1 MMQELL
7 YLEHDGKVLLVDSEG
22 DGPMLAEM
30 GRTDWPQREDRTWLL
45 RLPTQTEVES
55 MGIAWHERR
64 RNQFSLGDE
73 RFKVIHAIPDIVW
86 PEHWA
91 WKDTIPSDSAVHPA
105 ARESVYRSMHRLV
118 AKVILRNPQGQILMA
133 KVKRGFFTGH
143 WTLCG
148 GFLDYAE
155 HPRDGVAREAE
166 EELGISIDVGDP
178 IGESAEPREGK
189 DFSFVQSKIFTSEG
203 INFVS
208 FTYLVDI
215 DPSPDN
221 FKLKDDEID
230 EVKWFELDKAVQVAA
245 SLFDLDALSQLKK
258 DR

>member
-1 MMQELL
+1 MQQLL
-7 YLEHDGKVLLVDSEG
+7 YLEHDGKVLLVNSEG
-22 DGPMLAEM
+22 EGPMLAKM
-30 GRTDWPQREDRTWLL
+30 GRTEWPEREQNAWLL
-45 RLPTQTEVES
+45 RLPTPAEVEAL
-55 MGIAWHERR
+55 GIAWHERR
-64 RNQFSLGDE
+64 RNQFSLADE
-73 RFKVIHAIPDIVW
+73 RFEITHALPDIEW
-86 PEHWA
+86 PKHWA

-118 AKVILRNPQGQILMA
+118 AKVILRNPDGKVLMA

-166 EELGISIDVGDP
+166 EELGISIDVGDLH
-178 IGESAEPREGK
+178 GESGIARKGE

-215 DPSPDN
+215 DPKPAD
-221 FKLKDDEID
+221 FKLKEDEIG
-230 EVKWFELDKAVQVAA
+230 EVKWFELEDALQVAA
-245 SLFDLDALSQLKK
+245 SLFDLEALSQL
-258 DR
+258 RP